1 MAEFKMQ
8 THVWLQLVCIA
19 LFVAILAEGA
29 RHSDEVSIE
38 RLAVAMV
45 PFFAFAVYVF
55 AVME

>member
-1 MAEFKMQ
+1 MQ